1 MRDVNIPRTND
12 RRPDDPHSDDS
23 LLDEPGSHERLSN
36 DRPGNDR
43 PGDDRRR
50 DDRQPA
56 ETLQAAFAAT
66 DYLVETEA
74 GTIRVRIGRR
84 HPSLDDRL
92 GRLPWA
98 IVTAFNP
105 GARRWPASDNR
116 GADAALKRRLAAG
129 APTVLLRTRH
139 RDPDRE
145 WPDEAGWLFA
155 PADAVDAERLGRE
168 FGQVAV
174 VHGRADAPAALRTCG
189 HAARSP
195 SSP

>member
-12 RRPDDPHSDDS
+12 RRSGNS
-23 LLDEPGSHERLSN
+23 RLDEPVSH
-36 DRPGNDR
+36 DRR
-43 PGDDRRR
+43 GDDRRGR
-50 DDRQPA
+50 DRQSA
-56 ETLQAAFAAT
+56 ETIQAAFAAT
-66 DYLVETEA
+66 DYLVETGA

-84 HPSLDDRL
+84 HAALDDRL

-105 GARRWPASDNR
+105 GARRRPASDNR
-116 GADAALKRRLAAG
+116 KADAALRRRLEAR
-129 APTVLLRTRH
+129 APAVLLRTRH

-155 PADAVDAERLGRE
+155 PADAEGAERLGRE

-174 VHGRADAPAALRTCG
+174 VHGPADAPAALRSCG
-189 HAARSP
+189 HAARGQASP
-195 SSP
+195 